1 MEVAITNYKPEV
13 EVHITNFDEVK
24 NEIVEISNK
33 YKDIVVT
40 DENEKD
46 AKDIRAKLNKL
57 KKAIDDR
64 RKEKEKELKAVY
76 EPLKREAD
84 ELISIID
91 IAEKNI
97 ANQINSKTEKE
108 KELKANEILK
118 YWESKKS
125 KYKDD
130 IDYDK
135 FFNESWL
142 NKTYDMKKVQQ
153 DIDNIFTKVEQDI
166 NCIEF
171 SLTDKEIINTIK
183 YIYFSNIEKPTA
195 LTIAMEEAKKIT
207 EKKEQEVKEIEVNET
222 ITKVVDEPRNYVSF
236 KICAN
241 RTELLKI
248 KEYINSLGIK
258 VERA

>member
-1 MEVAITNYKPEV
+1 MEVAVTNYKPEV

-97 ANQINSKTEKE
+97 ANQINSK

-118 YWESKKS
+118 YLESKKS

-153 DIDNIFTKVEQDI
+153 DIDHIFTKVEQDI

>member
-1 MEVAITNYKPEV
+1 MEVAVTNYKPEV

-97 ANQINSKTEKE
+97 ANQINSK

-153 DIDNIFTKVEQDI
+153 DIDHIFTKVEQDI